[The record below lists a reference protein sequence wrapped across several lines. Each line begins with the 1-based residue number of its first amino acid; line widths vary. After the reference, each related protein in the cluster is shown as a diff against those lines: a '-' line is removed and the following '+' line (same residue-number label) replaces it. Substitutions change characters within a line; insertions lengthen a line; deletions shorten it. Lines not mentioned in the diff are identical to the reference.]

1 MLQECD
7 GPAGGAGR
15 LVGAGRAIDIFI
27 AEQLSRSEDRL
38 KDRRPLKLQLGDE
51 PPLIAD
57 RRRRPDRRQVS
68 ARWLA
73 GTLLTGLTSTALMGI
88 ALSAAHDGRTS
99 MASPATAAVALAA
112 VEAQFFDKGERVYAT
127 PIPIS
132 RSRRTI
138 EVSTLVADGNREVV
152 RTQPFA
158 YASMLL
164 AARQPSV
171 PDYPD
176 FDPMAVFSDEE
187 EEADGGAR
195 GSVAMDTSQI
205 YDARVEPDVAL
216 TMEPFDVAAT
226 FEELADIGTQ
236 EAERLVRAALDSDG
250 AMPVQVAALAPFDSG
265 RFDLAHD
272 VSAYVPGSAFR
283 IVEENVSIAV
293 ADDAAS
299 ARGRYLEEIVPFRED
314 GPILEAL
321 KEGGYEI
328 EGADGASSA
337 LADLIGREAL
347 KAGEVLRIGL
357 EETGDSER
365 LVRLSAYRGED
376 QRHLGTVAMRGD
388 GAFVHGPEPELSRS
402 VAEAFDE
409 SAMEAPL
416 RSSMPSVYDGIYQ
429 AALAHGLDDRL
440 SQRLIRILAS
450 EVDFQARLGPTD
462 RLTLLYSLEEG
473 RETAS
478 EESEI
483 LFVEASFG
491 DSTRRYYR
499 FWSEEDD
506 SVDYFDEEGRSARQ
520 FLLRNPVPRGRFT
533 SSYGE
538 RRHPI
543 LGYRRMHWGV
553 DWAAPRGT
561 PILASGSG
569 TVVSAGWS
577 SGYGR
582 QTVIRHAN
590 GYESSYSHQHS
601 IADGVKAG
609 ARVRQGQVIGTVGS
623 TGLSTGNHL
632 HYELSVNGR
641 RVDPMRIR
649 LPDGRALEGQELAD
663 FARERERIDALMQD
677 NLEDLRVAGR

>member
-1 MLQECD
+1 M
-7 GPAGGAGR
+7 
-15 LVGAGRAIDIFI
+15 
-27 AEQLSRSEDRL
+27 
-38 KDRRPLKLQLGDE
+38 KLQLGDE

-112 VEAQFFDKGERVYAT
+112 ESAQFFDKGERVFAT

-138 EVSTLVADGNREVV
+138 EVSTLVSEGNREVV

-164 AARQPSV
+164 AARQPNV

-176 FDPMAVFSDEE
+176 FDPMAVFADEE
-187 EEADGGAR
+187 EDESGSRGA
-195 GSVAMDTSQI
+195 VVVDTSQI

-216 TMEPFDVAAT
+216 TMEPFDFSAP
-226 FEELADIGTQ
+226 FDSMADIGTQ
-236 EAERLVRAALDSDG
+236 EAERLLRAAIDADG

-265 RFDLAHD
+265 RFDMAHD
-272 VSAYVPGSAFR
+272 ASAYVPGSAFR

-293 ADDAAS
+293 ADDAS
-299 ARGRYLEEIVPFRED
+299 APRGRYLEEIVPFRED
-314 GPILEAL
+314 RAILEAL
-321 KEGGYEI
+321 KDGGYEI
-328 EGADGASSA
+328 DGTDEASAA
-337 LADLIGREAL
+337 LAELIGREEL
-347 KAGEVLRIGL
+347 KAGEVLRLGL
-357 EETGDSER
+357 EEAGETER

-376 QRHLGTVAMRGD
+376 QRHLGTVAIRGD
-388 GAFVHGPEPELSRS
+388 GTFVSGPEPELSRS

-416 RSSMPSVYDGIYQ
+416 RASMPSVYDGIYQ
-429 AALAHGLDDRL
+429 AALAHGLNDRL

-462 RLTLLYSLEEG
+462 RLTLLYSLEDG
-473 RETAS
+473 HETAS
-478 EESEI
+478 EGSEI

-491 DSTRRYYR
+491 ESTRRYYR

-533 SSYGE
+533 SSFGE
-538 RRHPI
+538 RRHPV

-590 GYESSYSHQHS
+590 GYESSYSHQHT

-649 LPDGRALEGQELAD
+649 LPSGRALEGEELAD
-663 FARERERIDALMQD
+663 FQRERERIDALMHD

>member
-1 MLQECD
+1 M
-7 GPAGGAGR
+7 
-15 LVGAGRAIDIFI
+15 
-27 AEQLSRSEDRL
+27 
-38 KDRRPLKLQLGDE
+38 KLQLGDE

-112 VEAQFFDKGERVYAT
+112 ESAQFFDKGERVFAT

-138 EVSTLVADGNREVV
+138 EVSTLVSEGNREVV

-164 AARQPSV
+164 AARQPNV

-176 FDPMAVFSDEE
+176 FDPMAVFADEE
-187 EEADGGAR
+187 EDASGSRGA
-195 GSVAMDTSQI
+195 VVVDTSQI

-216 TMEPFDVAAT
+216 TMEPFDFSAP
-226 FEELADIGTQ
+226 FDSMADIGTQ
-236 EAERLVRAALDSDG
+236 EAERLLRAAIDADG

-265 RFDLAHD
+265 RFDMAHD
-272 VSAYVPGSAFR
+272 ASAYVPGSAFR

-293 ADDAAS
+293 ADDASA

-314 GPILEAL
+314 RAILEAL
-321 KEGGYEI
+321 KDGGYEI
-328 EGADGASSA
+328 DGTDEASAA
-337 LADLIGREAL
+337 LAELIGREEL
-347 KAGEVLRIGL
+347 KAGEVLRLGL
-357 EETGDSER
+357 EEAGETER

-376 QRHLGTVAMRGD
+376 QRHLGTVAIRGD
-388 GAFVHGPEPELSRS
+388 GTFVSGPEPELSRS

-416 RSSMPSVYDGIYQ
+416 RASMPSVYDGIYQ
-429 AALAHGLDDRL
+429 AALAHGLNDRL

-462 RLTLLYSLEEG
+462 RLTLLYSLEDG
-473 RETAS
+473 HETAS
-478 EESEI
+478 EGSEI

-491 DSTRRYYR
+491 ESTRRYYR

-533 SSYGE
+533 SSFGE
-538 RRHPI
+538 RRHPV

-590 GYESSYSHQHS
+590 GYESSYSHQHT

-649 LPDGRALEGQELAD
+649 LPSGRALEGEELAD
-663 FARERERIDALMQD
+663 FQRERERIDALMHD